1 LFLSYII
8 ENDFLLKIFKKYFI
22 VFFFLAFSGT
32 LFSQDLKEDKTNM
45 FINWGLLQLVP
56 SPTFFQDSDDNNA
69 RIQFGLKWHITPIN
83 ISFNPNKYVSPVQM
97 FMINP
102 VRRFT
107 GSAEI
112 FVQPELAVYSFK
124 YSELSIF
131 GISTGPRIILP
142 IYEKG
147 ENLSF
152 SIGGKYT
159 YRKNFSGDRDY
170 YYGVEA
176 GLYFFGGLIGLQYTH
191 NFDTRTKYNFN
202 FYIKYF

>member
-1 LFLSYII
+1 
-8 ENDFLLKIFKKYFI
+8 
-22 VFFFLAFSGT
+22 
-32 LFSQDLKEDKTNM
+32 
-45 FINWGLLQLVP
+45 
-56 SPTFFQDSDDNNA
+56 
-69 RIQFGLKWHITPIN
+69 
-83 ISFNPNKYVSPVQM
+83 
-97 FMINP
+97 MINP

-159 YRKNFSGDRDY
+159 YRKNFSGDKDY

-191 NFDTRTKYNFN
+191 NFNTRTKYNFN